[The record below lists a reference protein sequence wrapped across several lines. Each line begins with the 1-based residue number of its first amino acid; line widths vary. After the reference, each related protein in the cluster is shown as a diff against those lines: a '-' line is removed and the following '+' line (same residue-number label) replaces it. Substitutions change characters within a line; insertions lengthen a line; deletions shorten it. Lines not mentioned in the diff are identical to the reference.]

1 MTFSS
6 NCPFNKLTGESEGRG
21 RRRREWTV
29 AGDFCSQL
37 PENILP
43 LSLPLP
49 LLQPSQSDSPPSPQF
64 FPLLHPQSHPH
75 PSLSP
80 PPCGTPLTLSSLT
93 LSSCMLLSHTHMQVC
108 SGRVR
113 VRGGGGGVIDLQDTS
128 LNASAKQGQAAMG
141 ADSLRF
147 YWCSSLVLLPSTYH
161 RHHLSG

>member
-49 LLQPSQSDSPPSPQF
+49 LFQPSQSDSPPSPQF
-64 FPLLHPQSHPH
+64 FPLLHPQSHPPQSVA
-75 PSLSP
+75 PSLWNATHP
-80 PPCGTPLTLSSLT
+80 VQPHTEFMHALVT
-93 LSSCMLLSHTHMQVC
+93 HTHAGLLWQG
-108 SGRVR
+108 SSKGGR
-113 VRGGGGGVIDLQDTS
+113 GGVIDLQDTS